1 MEDVGPEETLSG
13 VHPLPVNCPLLLV
26 DLDEMRDDIE
36 SALGPSQG
44 KTVALCETVLNG
56 GVSTRG

>member
-1 MEDVGPEETLSG
+1 MEDVGPEKTLSG

-36 SALGPSQG
+36 
-44 KTVALCETVLNG
+44 
-56 GVSTRG
+56 